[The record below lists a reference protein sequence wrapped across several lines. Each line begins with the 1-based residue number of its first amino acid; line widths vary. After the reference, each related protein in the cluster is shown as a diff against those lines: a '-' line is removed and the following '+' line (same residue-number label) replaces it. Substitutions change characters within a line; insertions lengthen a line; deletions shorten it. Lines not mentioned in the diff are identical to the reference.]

1 MGFFCMLCWKT
12 FNTRFEGQLFHG
24 IFANKTR
31 AAFDRFGF
39 FFKPSEVAE
48 LISFT
53 IKLAK
58 TVMETQPNYFQ

>member
-1 MGFFCMLCWKT
+1 MEFLQIKLVLPLIALG
-12 FNTRFEGQLFHG
+12 
-24 IFANKTR
+24 
-31 AAFDRFGF
+31 

-58 TVMETQPNYFQ
+58 TVMETQPNYFR